1 MSRHIQRTSSWADW
15 SHTELA
21 KSTLMEE
28 STEQLQFW
36 GRCTWVITLGMWAL
50 TKEQC
55 VIVACCQSGV
65 WVVNSS
71 TKETRGRVKGWK
83 RGTYAII
90 HKAQMTTNM
99 CSCHTFTAPMLY
111 RVTWKLI
118 TIFLFTA
125 SAMWL
130 HIFLSWKVCFF
141 WLLPFRVATVD
152 HSAYLIWQ
160 GSYAWCPSL
169 RRRPTSPAEWITVLH
184 DVDPSSLVWGPFFQP
199 ASVRLNVLITALMPS
214 IMRDCCLKYMMLKQN
229 LRPLYGT
236 FNTTNSNLDIWP
248 RWLELSTSVK

>member
-83 RGTYAII
+83 GGTYAII

-99 CSCHTFTAPMLY
+99 CSCHTSFHSPHGLSCYLEAYHHFPVHCICYVVTYILIMESMFLLAAPLQG
-111 RVTWKLI
+111 RH
-118 TIFLFTA
+118 
-125 SAMWL
+125 SGSL
-130 HIFLSWKVCFF
+130 HIFDLARI
-141 WLLPFRVATVD
+141 LRLMPFLTQAPNLTCWVD
-152 HSAYLIWQ
+152 HSP
-160 GSYAWCPSL
+160 AWCWP
-169 RRRPTSPAEWITVLH
+169 IIFGV
-184 DVDPSSLVWGPFFQP
+184 GPLF
-199 ASVRLNVLITALMPS
+199 
-214 IMRDCCLKYMMLKQN
+214 
-229 LRPLYGT
+229 
-236 FNTTNSNLDIWP
+236 
-248 RWLELSTSVK
+248 STS